1 MSAINFYIDRPDRK
15 KECPIM
21 LVYRKDGRRF
31 RYYTKLKIHQDS
43 WEKKSQIVKKSFP
56 SASEFNSLLEC
67 LKENLKQ
74 IEREALFNKKHLTI
88 SQVREKFET
97 SVGKHQSSH
106 DFDSL
111 LKQYLE
117 KSKVTKTHGT
127 VKGLYSSFA
136 KLKAFSVKKKYSLS
150 FDSINKSFYDSY
162 IQFLI
167 EDCGHLN
174 NTVGKFIKALKF
186 FMNYA
191 TDLGINKNL
200 EFKKFKIF
208 QEEVDLIY
216 HPNDELLTLLYLP
229 IENETLNNVR
239 ENYCFACLTGL
250 RFSDINKLQNRNI
263 EDGIIKLWTVKTK
276 DSIVVPLNNYSKEI
290 IERNKGK
297 FIDRPIPPC
306 YSLQKMNVY
315 LKDIGRL
322 AELKDQVQ
330 TIKYSGSKRIE
341 TNKAKYE
348 LMSFHAAR
356 RTFITLSLEKGMRP
370 EIVMQIVGIKKW
382 ETFKR
387 YIKLTE
393 GIKVIE
399 MNSKWNGS
407 VKLKAV

>member
-1 MSAINFYIDRPDRK
+1 MSTINFYIDRPDRK
-15 KECPIM
+15 GNSPIM
-21 LVYRKDGRRF
+21 LAYRKDGYRF
-31 RYYTKLKIHQDS
+31 RYYTKLKVDENQWDT
-43 WEKKSQIVKKSFP
+43 KKQIVKKFF
-56 SASEFNSLLEC
+56 ASYKEYNSLLES
-67 LKENLKQ
+67 LRENLRQ
-74 IEREALFNKKHLTI
+74 IEREALFNKRHLTI
-88 SQVREKFET
+88 DRVKEKFEI
-97 SVGKHQSSH
+97 VIGKHKSAD

-111 LKQYLE
+111 LDQYLE

-136 KLKAFSVKKKYSLS
+136 KLKAFSVKNKYPLN
-150 FDSINKSFYDSY
+150 FDSINKKFYDLY

-167 EDCGHLN
+167 QDCSHLN

-200 EFKKFKIF
+200 EFKRFKVF

-216 HPNDELLTLLYLP
+216 HPNEELLKLLFLP

-239 ENYCFACLTGL
+239 ENYCFSCLTGL
-250 RFSDINKLQNRNI
+250 RFSDINKLRNTNL
-263 EDGIIKLWTVKTK
+263 EEEVIKLWTVKTK
-276 DSIVVPLNNYSKEI
+276 SSIIVPLNIYAKEI
-290 IERNKGK
+290 LERNKHK
-297 FIDRPIPPC
+297 YQDRPLPPC

-315 LKDIGRL
+315 LKEIGQL
-322 AELKDQVQ
+322 AELNDSIQMVKF
-330 TIKYSGSKRIE
+330 SGSKRIE
-341 TNKAKYE
+341 IIKKKYE
-348 LMSFHAAR
+348 LISFHAAR

-393 GIKVIE
+393 TIKVIE
-399 MNSKWNGS
+399 MNNKWNHS
-407 VKLKAV
+407 FQLQAV